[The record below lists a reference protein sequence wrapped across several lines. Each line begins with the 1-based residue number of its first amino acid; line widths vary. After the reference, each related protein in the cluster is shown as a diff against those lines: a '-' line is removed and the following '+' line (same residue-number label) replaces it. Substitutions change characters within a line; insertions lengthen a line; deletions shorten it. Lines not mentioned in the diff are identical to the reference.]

1 MIWPPCFKNRGD
13 LMPRICPFDQQ
24 PMTPVPGRAGAML
37 LLNLLVSP
45 TSAIRGML
53 EGSANPKLNGQVQK
67 CDDCGFIAIFE
78 KG

>member
-1 MIWPPCFKNRGD
+1 
-13 LMPRICPFDQQ
+13 
-24 PMTPVPGRAGAML
+24 MTPVPGRAGAML

-67 CDDCGFIAIFE
+67 CDDCGFIAIFG